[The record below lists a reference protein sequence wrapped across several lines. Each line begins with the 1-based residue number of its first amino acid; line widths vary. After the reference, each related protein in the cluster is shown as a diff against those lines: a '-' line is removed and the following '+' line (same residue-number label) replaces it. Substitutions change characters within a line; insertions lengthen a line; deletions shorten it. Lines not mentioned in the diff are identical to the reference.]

1 MGFPVTMASYAQPPS
16 RIQSTLPTS
25 TPPRPCAHE
34 GTVNA
39 TYWISHAKLYRR
51 RRFREQRGKLGSNPG
66 RILVGSRVQG
76 SGRRGGMRCKCGTST
91 TSAKTKPSAARMR
104 LNVCNGA
111 KVNPA
116 KNGYNTRIGRCV
128 FIFTMHADN
137 HLTPSILRQVKMNL
151 QDHGQSSCA

>member
-16 RIQSTLPTS
+16 RIQSTLLTS

-34 GTVNA
+34 GAVNT
-39 TYWISHAKLYRR
+39 TYWILHAKLYWR

-76 SGRRGGMRCKCGTST
+76 SGRQDGMRCKCGTST
-91 TSAKTKPSAARMR
+91 TSAKTKLSAARMR

-116 KNGYNTRIGRCV
+116 KNGTIRELGGV
-128 FIFTMHADN
+128 FSSLPCTLITTS
-137 HLTPSILRQVKMNL
+137 HLPFSAK
-151 QDHGQSSCA
+151 SK